1 MIDFTALSGLIFGLI
16 IIVAGIAMG
25 QVPLSTI
32 LNPEAILVVFGGTLT
47 ATLVS
52 FDQNTLSRAIDAMV
66 RCFYKQQ
73 LTIGEC
79 VTYMMDVVSYVRKQ
93 GVLSLNSTLGHID
106 IPFLKK
112 GLSLVIDNRDEQFI
126 RNSLS
131 TELEVVYREEMDYA
145 RVFETAGGYAPT
157 MGIIGAVIGLIHVVS
172 SFDDPAQLGMG
183 IAQAFSAT
191 LYGVALAN
199 LLLLPLAGKLKQK
212 ARDQWLMKTLLLEG
226 IVSIRNEEHPYLVE
240 EKLTAFLSPA
250 MMAASNNTQ
259 SVLQQGILQSVRQM
273 PQPAALNR
281 NNDYIA
287 PEVRQLETALDN
299 SILSDEPLFYP

>member
-1 MIDFTALSGLIFGLI
+1 MFDLTALAGLVFGLV
-16 IIVAGIAMG
+16 IIVAGILMG
-25 QVPLSTI
+25 HVPINTI
-32 LNPEAILVVFGGTLT
+32 LNPEAILIVFGGTLT

-52 FDQNTLSRAIDAMV
+52 FDQNTLNRSIDAMV
-66 RCFYKQQ
+66 QCFYKQQ
-73 LTIGEC
+73 LTISEC
-79 VTYMMDVVSYVRKQ
+79 VTYMMDVVGYVRKQ
-93 GVLSLNSTLGHID
+93 GMLSLNATLNQID

-172 SFDDPAQLGMG
+172 SFDDPAQLGVG
-183 IAQAFSAT
+183 IAQAFGAT

-199 LLLLPLAGKLKQK
+199 LLLLPIAGKLKQK

-226 IVSIRNEEHPYLVE
+226 IISLRNGEHPYLVE
-240 EKLTAFLSPA
+240 EKLTAFLSPGI
-250 MMAASNNTQ
+250 MSRTNNVSQMAAVDQ
-259 SVLQQGILQSVRQM
+259 KMAIQ
-273 PQPAALNR
+273 
-281 NNDYIA
+281 
-287 PEVRQLETALDN
+287 RQLE
-299 SILSDEPLFYP
+299 SISVNQIEQSTLSEEPLFYP